1 MLYIGRTIIQYS
13 NNISIYICITTPEMD
28 LIVDGW
34 FHERSPMWPHQATSL
49 EVSEVLTSE
58 KSKYQDILLFKNPVF
73 GHVLVLDGA
82 IQLTEK
88 DERIYNENIV
98 HIPLMSHPDP
108 KRVLII
114 GGGDGGAL
122 REAVKHSSVEEVVL
136 CEIDERVI
144 ELSKKF
150 LPGLSAGFSHPKAK
164 VIVSDAI
171 QYIKACEDSSF
182 DVIISDTSDP
192 AGPAEALF
200 EKEHCTLLERVL
212 RPDGILCSQG
222 GCIWFDMTMIQK
234 MMKFS
239 REIFPRVEYA
249 TFSIPTYPYGSL
261 GFILCSKSADTCFK
275 EPLRSFTKEELD
287 NLEIQIYSKD
297 YHRGSFLTIPR
308 YIKTD
313 M

>member
-1 MLYIGRTIIQYS
+1 MQYNTVHIILCTQAKRM
-13 NNISIYICITTPEMD
+13 E

-34 FHERSPMWPHQATSL
+34 FHEKNQMWPHQATSL
-49 EVSEVLTSE
+49 EVSEVLASE
-58 KSKYQDILLFKNPVF
+58 RSKYQDILLFRNPVF
-73 GHVLVLDGA
+73 GTVLVLDGA

-122 REAVKHSSVEEVVL
+122 REAVKHSSVEEIVM
-136 CEIDERVI
+136 CEIDDRVI

-164 VIVSDAI
+164 LIVSDAL
-171 QYIKACEDSSF
+171 QYIKDCGESSF

-192 AGPAEALF
+192 VGPAEALF
-200 EKEHCTLLERVL
+200 EKEHYSLLERVL

-222 GCIWFDMTMIQK
+222 GCIWFDMDFIKK

-239 REIFPRVEYA
+239 RELFPVVEYA
-249 TFSIPTYPYGSL
+249 TFSIPTYPYGCL
-261 GFILCSKSADTCFK
+261 GFLLCSKSAATCFK
-275 EPLRSFTKEELD
+275 EPLKSFTKEELD
-287 NLEIQIYSKD
+287 KLEIQIYCPD
-297 YHRGSFLTIPR
+297 YHRGAFLAIPHC
-308 YIKTD
+308 IQKA

>member
-1 MLYIGRTIIQYS
+1 
-13 NNISIYICITTPEMD
+13 MD

-49 EVSEVLTSE
+49 EVSEVLACE
-58 KSKYQDILLFKNPVF
+58 KSKYQDILLFRNPAF
-73 GHVLVLDGA
+73 GAVLVLDGA

-88 DERIYNENIV
+88 DERNYNENIV

-122 REAVKHSSVEEVVL
+122 REAVKHVGVEEIVM

-150 LPGLSAGFSHPKAK
+150 LPGLSAGFSHAKAK
-164 VIVSDAI
+164 VIVCDATE
-171 QYIKACEDSSF
+171 YIKACEDNSF

-192 AGPAEALF
+192 VGPAEALF
-200 EKEHCTLLERVL
+200 EKEHYTLLKRVL

-222 GCIWFDMTMIQK
+222 GCIWFDMDLIKK

-239 REIFPRVEYA
+239 RELFPRVEYA
-249 TFSIPTYPYGSL
+249 TFSVPTYPYGCI
-261 GFILCSKSADTCFK
+261 GFILCGKSAATCFE
-275 EPLRSFTKEELD
+275 EPLRSFSKEELD
-287 NLEIQIYSKD
+287 KLEIQIYSKE
-297 YHRGSFLTIPR
+297 YHRGGFLAVPHCIQR
-308 YIKTD
+308 E